1 MGSPKTNFYNMAYSR
16 AGYAD
21 VCKEVQRLWV
31 EGDRKAAMAAVPE
44 ELLLAAYMIGTEDM
58 VRARIRAYRDA
69 GVDCLRLSPE
79 GKGAKAQIEN
89 LERTMDLI
97 TSETR

>member
-1 MGSPKTNFYNMAYSR
+1 MGSAKTNFYNAAYSR

-21 VCKEVQRLWV
+21 VCKEVQRLWI
-31 EGDRKAAMAAVPE
+31 EGSRKEAMAAVPE
-44 ELLLAAYMIGTEDM
+44 EMLLAAYMIGTEDM

-79 GKGAKAQIEN
+79 GKGAKAQISN

-97 TSETR
+97 TSETC